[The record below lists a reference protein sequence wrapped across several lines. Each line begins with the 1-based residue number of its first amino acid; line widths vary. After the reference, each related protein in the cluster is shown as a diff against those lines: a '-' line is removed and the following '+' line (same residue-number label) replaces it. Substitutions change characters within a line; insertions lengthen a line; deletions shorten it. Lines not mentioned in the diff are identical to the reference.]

1 MSFDFKEPG
10 ALFEER
16 ELEKQ
21 VKNLR
26 FLYCWYIKQLIIRKF
41 AVVPYMTG
49 SLYIY
54 ENQACK

>member
-26 FLYCWYIKQLIIRKF
+26 FLYC
-41 AVVPYMTG
+41 
-49 SLYIY
+49 
-54 ENQACK
+54 